1 MSISSCNRRRHA
13 IIPNKRNYH
22 YRLSLN
28 NFDHLIA
35 HLDCRY
41 IKQQRT
47 EHKTSLMYILCW
59 QQQITDYN
67 ILGIHYIRTE
77 RNKENPNKNGFC
89 NMLSKSHFWLHLDS
103 LFIIITLKLYYHKE
117 WSNHFKNSRLM
128 KDILHINSI
137 LYIKQSYLSKDRILK
152 NHTSQNNGTR
162 MNRRITRNLFLT
174 IVLKYT

>member
-1 MSISSCNRRRHA
+1 MSIFSCYRRRHA

-117 WSNHFKNSRLM
+117 FEIDEIYFTYQFNFSYQAVLS
-128 KDILHINSI
+128 SQGS
-137 LYIKQSYLSKDRILK
+137 YIKKTY
-152 NHTSQNNGTR
+152 
-162 MNRRITRNLFLT
+162 ITE
-174 IVLKYT
+174 

>member
-28 NFDHLIA
+28 SSDHLIA
-35 HLDCRY
+35 HLECKY

-117 WSNHFKNSRLM
+117 WSKFEIDEIYFTYQFNFLYQAVLS
-128 KDILHINSI
+128 SQGS
-137 LYIKQSYLSKDRILK
+137 YIKKPY
-152 NHTSQNNGTR
+152 
-162 MNRRITRNLFLT
+162 ITE
-174 IVLKYT
+174 

>member
-1 MSISSCNRRRHA
+1 MSIFSCNRRRHA

-28 NFDHLIA
+28 NSDHLTA
-35 HLDCRY
+35 HLECRY

-77 RNKENPNKNGFC
+77 SNEENPNKNGFC
-89 NMLSKSHFWLHLDS
+89 NMLSKSHFWLHLDG
-103 LFIIITLKLYYHKE
+103 LFILIMLKLYYQEFEIK
-117 WSNHFKNSRLM
+117 WNIFY
-128 KDILHINSI
+128 ISI
-137 LYIKQSYLSKDRILK
+137 QFFISSSPIFARI
-152 NHTSQNNGTR
+152 
-162 MNRRITRNLFLT
+162 
-174 IVLKYT
+174 VY